1 MLSKRTL
8 CLTTLS
14 ALASSMGMLMAQT
27 DQRPNVIFIIAD
39 DLGYG
44 DLGCYGQK
52 LIRTPHIDA
61 LAQRG
66 VRMTD
71 FYAGTSVSAPSR
83 AALMTGLHTGHTN
96 IRGNREIHPE
106 GQAPLENRA
115 TLASILQEKGYRTG
129 IFGKWGLGYPGS
141 MAEPADRGFDTF
153 FGYNCQRVAHYHYPT
168 HLWRNVRTGE
178 QVLRER
184 VELLGNADNARQIY
198 APELIQQEAVQFIR
212 QAHEQKK
219 PFLAMMTYTL
229 PHAELNLPHDSIY
242 QYYRGRLEPRAWDG
256 RDGYPASEDAHASF
270 AAMVEG
276 LDLYVG
282 QLEKLLQELGIA
294 DNTLIVFTSDNGP
307 HREGGA
313 NPEYFNSS
321 GPLRGVKRAL
331 YEGGIRVPLIAAWGK
346 QIPQGLTLSTPA
358 ALWDMLPTLAEVAE
372 AQAPTDIDGKSLL
385 SLWQGGKPRSKE
397 KNRVLYWEFH
407 EEGGRMAIRQGQW
420 KLIAQQV
427 KSGKPVY
434 ELYNLKDDIGETK
447 NLVTAKPK
455 VFARLKRLLHEQ
467 RTESDLF
474 KF

>member
-1 MLSKRTL
+1 
-8 CLTTLS
+8 
-14 ALASSMGMLMAQT
+14 MLMAQT
-27 DQRPNVIFIIAD
+27 GERPNIIFIIAD

-61 LAQRG
+61 LAERG

-83 AALMTGLHTGHTN
+83 ASLMTGLHTGHTN
-96 IRGNREIHPE
+96 IRGNLEIKPE
-106 GQAPLENRA
+106 GQAPLENRP
-115 TLASILQEKGYRTG
+115 TLASILQAKGYRTG

-141 MAEPADRGFDTF
+141 MSEPVDRGFDTF
-153 FGYNCQRVAHYHYPT
+153 FGYNCQRMAHYYYPT
-168 HLWRNVRTGE
+168 HLWSNTRIGAEVK
-178 QVLRER
+178 RER
-184 VELLGNADNARQIY
+184 VELTSNANDGRQIY
-198 APELIQQEAVQFIR
+198 APELIQQEAIRFIQEAHQR
-212 QAHEQKK
+212 QE

-270 AAMVEG
+270 AAMVER
-276 LDLYVG
+276 LDRYVG
-282 QLEKLLQELGIA
+282 ELEALLQELGIA
-294 DNTLIVFTSDNGP
+294 DNTLVVLTSDNGP

-313 NPEYFNSS
+313 DPEYFKSS

-346 QIPQGLTLSTPA
+346 TIPQGTTLNTPA
-358 ALWDMLPTLAEVAE
+358 ALWDMLPTFAEITSADT
-372 AQAPTDIDGKSLL
+372 PDDIDGQSLL
-385 SLWQGGKPRSKE
+385 RLWQGKQRGKGKD
-397 KNRVLYWEFH
+397 RVLYWEFH

-427 KSGKPVY
+427 KSGQPIY
-434 ELYNLKDDIGETK
+434 ELYNLKNDIGETT
-447 NLVTAKPK
+447 NLVQQKPK